1 MESCDLKLEEGPH
14 GYLSIQGPSKLLQW
28 AAEPGRCWVPHPR
41 SPWQKYSH
49 ICAIFVQINHQAWG
63 IFLQIWVCFGYGKDG
78 GLTVSTKR
86 DNFVRLAEARVT
98 RAIDAMRVIGNLSNR
113 SNYEYNEEDVKTIIN
128 TLQTELTALKAQF
141 KTRPGMS
148 AQGFRLKK

>member
-1 MESCDLKLEEGPH
+1 MS
-14 GYLSIQGPSKLLQW
+14 
-28 AAEPGRCWVPHPR
+28 A
-41 SPWQKYSH
+41 
-49 ICAIFVQINHQAWG
+49 
-63 IFLQIWVCFGYGKDG
+63 
-78 GLTVSTKR
+78 KR
-86 DNFVRLAEARVT
+86 DNFIRLAEARVT

-141 KTRPGMS
+141 RTKQGMS

>member
-1 MESCDLKLEEGPH
+1 MSAKG
-14 GYLSIQGPSKLLQW
+14 
-28 AAEPGRCWVPHPR
+28 
-41 SPWQKYSH
+41 
-49 ICAIFVQINHQAWG
+49 
-63 IFLQIWVCFGYGKDG
+63 
-78 GLTVSTKR
+78 
-86 DNFVRLAEARVT
+86 DNFIRLAESRVT

-113 SNYEYNEEDVKTIIN
+113 SNYEYSEEDVKTIIN